1 MSSNERFFYTS
12 VDDPLARPLFDGLE
26 QEYDSRYADV
36 RRRIGGSAREELQR
50 YPAQAFAAPV
60 GAFVL
65 LLRDGVAISG
75 GAFMPHRDPD
85 TAEFKRIWT
94 LPGLR
99 RQGIAHRLVEKAVSV
114 AEEAGCRR
122 VWGSMHDDDV
132 RDLCPGSPLRTPN
145 DVTAGPTTFVIPI
158 P

>member
-1 MSSNERFFYTS
+1 MFPAPDCRRGHTRAAPYLRGE
-12 VDDPLARPLFDGLE
+12 G
-26 QEYDSRYADV
+26 AD
-36 RRRIGGSAREELQR
+36 IAQR
-50 YPAQAFAAPV
+50 YR
-60 GAFVL
+60 L
-65 LLRDGVAISG
+65 SLD
-75 GAFMPHRDPD
+75 
-85 TAEFKRIWT
+85 
-94 LPGLR
+94 PGLLAGLGDAER
-99 RQGIAHRLVEKAVSV
+99 RQGVAHRLVEKAVSV